1 VSKAIRLEDEAR
13 AELDDAA
20 RWYEERQTGLGH
32 RYIEAVNS
40 TFQQL
45 LLYPHAGV
53 RMPLIPPGLNVRRV
67 PILRFPYS
75 IVYVETL
82 DAIRVLA
89 VVHDRRRPGYWL
101 QRV

>member
-1 VSKAIRLEDEAR
+1 VSKAVRLEDEAS

-20 RWYEERQTGLGH
+20 KWYEERQAGLGQ
-32 RYIEAVNS
+32 RYLEAIDS

-45 LLYPHAGV
+45 LRYPHAGV
-53 RMPLIPPGLNVRRV
+53 RAPLVAPELNVRRV
-67 PILRFPYS
+67 PVLRFPYS
-75 IVYVETL
+75 IVYIETT

-101 QRV
+101 HRV